1 MVNIDTAYTSD
12 YDDRTTNERRL
23 SARPKA
29 VFLYLKFRYRSFMV
43 GSRELNKTPKGNKLR
58 HLSLVVEA
66 RPPTKR
72 TTN

>member
-1 MVNIDTAYTSD
+1 M
-12 YDDRTTNERRL
+12 
-23 SARPKA
+23 
-29 VFLYLKFRYRSFMV
+29 YLKFRYRSFTV